1 MNPDD
6 QHSGRERKRQ
16 LRPPRR
22 RKSIGPPLSIAHHF
36 RRLASEEIELELK
49 GKRVRMS
56 RWDAYIQQL
65 YTMALNKDI
74 GATQLLTK
82 IRKRFPGEE
91 LPGKIIVFHLSESDM
106 RL

>member
-1 MNPDD
+1 MSPDD
-6 QHSGRERKRQ
+6 QRSGGERKRQ

-22 RKSIGPPLSIAHHF
+22 RKSIEPPLSIAHHF
-36 RRLASEEIELELK
+36 RRLASEEIELERE

-56 RWDAYIQQL
+56 RWDAYVQQL

-74 GATQLLTK
+74 GASRLLAK

-91 LPGKIIVFHLSESDM
+91 LPGEVIVYHLSESDM
-106 RL
+106 EL